1 MAGSKTRT
9 KSTVTSKTLNH
20 AAGRKAL
27 FTRFLCSKIVYIYK
41 ENHHKLLDYHPKV
54 KHFIY
59 LRYLSGPLTESE
71 ICGSSEDRR
80 KFYLCKNRNLC
91 LRIPSIVD
99 LFRSYREH
107 TVTKPSNTL
116 KQRSETAETNELS
129 SCFPH
134 TSGNSPT
141 KISLGPAANTESIVS
156 RLQQFASKYQSTQ
169 RTTYDQSYIPSA
181 GHRGEEEMLSN
192 VLEICCR
199 FCNTVNPPAR
209 QVPFYCPFQVYI
221 PIYF

>member
-1 MAGSKTRT
+1 MGLQKIGGSSIFAKIVIYVSGSLLLLT
-9 KSTVTSKTLNH
+9 SFTVT
-20 AAGRKAL
+20 
-27 FTRFLCSKIVYIYK
+27 
-41 ENHHKLLDYHPKV
+41 
-54 KHFIY
+54 
-59 LRYLSGPLTESE
+59 
-71 ICGSSEDRR
+71 GSM
-80 KFYLCKNRNLC
+80 
-91 LRIPSIVD
+91 
-99 LFRSYREH
+99 
-107 TVTKPSNTL
+107 TQPSNTL

-199 FCNTVNPPAR
+199 FCKTVNPPAR